1 MQDLPNITLHAHQE
15 HTQIKRTYSVAIPQ
29 LLLLLIRLLIPP
41 TPTNTTLQWPIIH
54 PNSINTR
61 HRSAHECE
69 RRVHWGGG
77 VCSKNSS
84 SKKRK
89 STMLLLLMALLSP
102 HEKRGRNSKRYS
114 ATEESNYGTP
124 RFSLSMLLSNLLS
137 QLFECCRDSD
147 SLFRLFGTR
156 LVM

>member
-1 MQDLPNITLHAHQE
+1 
-15 HTQIKRTYSVAIPQ
+15 
-29 LLLLLIRLLIPP
+29 
-41 TPTNTTLQWPIIH
+41 
-54 PNSINTR
+54 
-61 HRSAHECE
+61 
-69 RRVHWGGG
+69 
-77 VCSKNSS
+77 
-84 SKKRK
+84 
-89 STMLLLLMALLSP
+89 MLLLLMALLSP
-102 HEKRGRNSKRYS
+102 HEKRGRNSKSYS